1 MPPPDATLGESAPVG
16 MRRTETT
23 LHGMKAMPDD
33 ATASITRAHRRR
45 AMRWGLV
52 ATVPAAG
59 ACIAWWWPAAW
70 APVLIALILLTT
82 LVAMAAL
89 DRRAH
94 GSTHRRVGP
103 ARLARWM
110 PGFLRERI
118 ALVGAAILIVAMA
131 AMSTVLAA
139 WLLDSRDVAIG
150 AYAGFL
156 LMAVLGLPYW
166 IAALAEEVSAADSLG
181 PDARGTGRG

>member
-1 MPPPDATLGESAPVG
+1 
-16 MRRTETT
+16 
-23 LHGMKAMPDD
+23 MKAMPDD

-70 APVLIALILLTT
+70 APVLIAL
-82 LVAMAAL
+82 
-89 DRRAH
+89 
-94 GSTHRRVGP
+94 
-103 ARLARWM
+103 
-110 PGFLRERI
+110 
-118 ALVGAAILIVAMA
+118 VGAAILIVAMA

-156 LMAVLGLPYW
+156 LMAFLGLPYW

>member
-1 MPPPDATLGESAPVG
+1 MPPPDATLGESAPAG

-70 APVLIALILLTT
+70 APVLIAL
-82 LVAMAAL
+82 
-89 DRRAH
+89 
-94 GSTHRRVGP
+94 
-103 ARLARWM
+103 
-110 PGFLRERI
+110 
-118 ALVGAAILIVAMA
+118 VGAAILIVAMA

-156 LMAVLGLPYW
+156 LMAFLGLPYW

>member
-1 MPPPDATLGESAPVG
+1 
-16 MRRTETT
+16 
-23 LHGMKAMPDD
+23 MKATPDNGM
-33 ATASITRAHRRR
+33 ASTTRTHRRR
-45 AMRWGLV
+45 AMRWALV
-52 ATVPAAG
+52 ATVLVAG

-94 GSTHRRVGP
+94 GSTHRPVGP
-103 ARLARWM
+103 GRLARRM

-118 ALVGAAILIVAMA
+118 ALVGAAILVVAMA

-139 WLLDSRDVAIG
+139 WLLDARDVAIG

-156 LMAVLGLPYW
+156 LMAFLGLPYW

-181 PDARGTGRG
+181 PDARGPGRG

>member
-1 MPPPDATLGESAPVG
+1 
-16 MRRTETT
+16 
-23 LHGMKAMPDD
+23 MKWA
-33 ATASITRAHRRR
+33 
-45 AMRWGLV
+45 LV

-94 GSTHRRVGP
+94 GSTHRRGGP
-103 ARLARWM
+103 ERLGRWM

-139 WLLDSRDVAIG
+139 WLLDARDVAIG

-156 LMAVLGLPYW
+156 LMAFLGLPYW
-166 IAALAEEVSAADSLG
+166 IVALAEEVSAADSLG